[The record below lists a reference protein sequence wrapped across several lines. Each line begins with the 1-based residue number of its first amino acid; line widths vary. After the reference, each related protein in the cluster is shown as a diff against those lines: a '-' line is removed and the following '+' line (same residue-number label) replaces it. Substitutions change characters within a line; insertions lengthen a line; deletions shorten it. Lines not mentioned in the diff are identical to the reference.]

1 MTAVRRPNPSD
12 DLLREGFRHMVV
24 DCWGGLMMVEELT
37 DPRLPPWLLGVVLSR
52 ALMID
57 FLMVKRLTESG
68 GFVVNLS

>member
-1 MTAVRRPNPSD
+1 
-12 DLLREGFRHMVV
+12 MVV